1 MKIKFICGCMK
12 SGKSAHLIMFYREC
26 DKKNIEA
33 FKPDI
38 DTRDGDF
45 IVSRAFPDKI
55 PCKRIKDVRDVLMSD
70 KDIIL
75 IDEYQFFQKEQLEDT
90 LKALSKT
97 DKTVIIAGLDRLH
110 NGEYWTNFEAVK
122 KYVTPENM
130 IQLKAVCE
138 ECGAAAE
145 YTKLKSLSDSLIQI
159 ETELTTY
166 IPTCEECFMR
176 KEQ

>member
-1 MKIKFICGCMK
+1 MY
-12 SGKSAHLIMFYREC
+12 SGKSMTLISFYQNY
-26 DKKNIEA
+26 DKKIVDA

-97 DKTVIIAGLDRLH
+97 DKTVIIAGLDRIH
-110 NGEYWTNFEAVK
+110 TGEYWANFEVVK
-122 KYVTPENM
+122 KYVEPGNM

-145 YTKLKSLSDSLIQI
+145 FTKLKSLSDSLIQI

>member
-1 MKIKFICGCMK
+1 MY
-12 SGKSAHLIMFYREC
+12 SGKSMTLISFYQSV
-26 DKKNIEA
+26 DKNTVEA

-45 IVSRAFPDKI
+45 IVSRAMADKI

-70 KDIIL
+70 KEIIL

-90 LKALSKT
+90 LKVLSKT
-97 DKTVIIAGLDRLH
+97 DKTIIIAGLDRIH
-110 NGEYWTNFEAVK
+110 TGECWANFEVVK
-122 KYVTPENM
+122 KYVELENM

-138 ECGAAAE
+138 LCGAAAE
-145 YTKLKSLSDSLIQI
+145 FTKLKSLSDSLIQI

-166 IPTCEECFMR
+166 IPTCEECFNR
-176 KEQ
+176 KEP

>member
-1 MKIKFICGCMK
+1 MKIYFFYGCMK
-12 SGKSAHLIMFYREC
+12 SGKSKTLISFYQNY
-26 DKKNIEA
+26 DKNTVDV

-45 IVSRAFPDKI
+45 IVSRAMTDKI

-97 DKTVIIAGLDRLH
+97 DKTVIIAGLDRIH
-110 NGEYWTNFEAVK
+110 TGEYWANFEVVK
-122 KYVTPENM
+122 KYVEPENM
-130 IQLKAVCE
+130 IQLKAICE

-145 YTKLKSLSDSLIQI
+145 FTKLKSLSDSLIQV
-159 ETELTTY
+159 ESELTKY
-166 IPTCEECFMR
+166 VPMCEKCF
-176 KEQ
+176 KKDK